1 MQLSRRPSKKR
12 MKNAGAS
19 NRMKVKI
26 EVGYEYVPDEY
37 SEARLTDVY
46 SILFDEIRDLISTE
60 NRQKETDKN
69 KSMNNKKFDLDSRRY
84 ISS

>member
-1 MQLSRRPSKKR
+1 
-12 MKNAGAS
+12 
-19 NRMKVKI
+19 MKVEI

>member
-46 SILFDEIRDLISTE
+46 SMLFDEIQNLIKNE
-60 NRQKETDKN
+60 NQQ
-69 KSMNNKKFDLDSRRY
+69 
-84 ISS
+84 

>member
-46 SILFDEIRDLISTE
+46 SMLFDEIRDLISTE